1 MPLDFSGVTVSGPLV
16 SLDDTK
22 TFLRITD
29 TDHDA
34 DVSRVF
40 DAAQETILR
49 YLGPAGDATW
59 DDTTAPRAV
68 VHAILLLTG
77 HLYEHRGDDLA
88 PDAAVWTA
96 IANLLGRHRDPT
108 LG

>member
-1 MPLDFSGVTVSGPLV
+1 MPLTFSWVTIATPLV
-16 SLDDTK
+16 PLADVK
-22 TFLRITD
+22 TFLRISD

-40 DAAQETILR
+40 DGAQETILA
-49 YLGPAGDATW
+49 YLGAAGDATW
-59 DDTTAPRAV
+59 TDTTVPRAV
-68 VHAILLLTG
+68 AHAILLLTG
-77 HLYEHRGDDLA
+77 HYYEHRGDDLA